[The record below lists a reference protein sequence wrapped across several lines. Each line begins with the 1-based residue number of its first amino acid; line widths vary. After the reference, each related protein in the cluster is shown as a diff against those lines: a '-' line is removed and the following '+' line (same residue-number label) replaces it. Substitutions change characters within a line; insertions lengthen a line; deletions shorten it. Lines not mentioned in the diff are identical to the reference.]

1 MARAEELFAQI
12 EQGKEDAILTF
23 VAARKSEE
31 LFLDFKRS
39 ADDGAGVRLHDND
52 RNNLA
57 KAISGFGNSEGG
69 VVVWGVECKPD
80 MDGADVAHGL
90 KPLQNVH
97 RFVSLLEGAVSGCT
111 VPPHVGVRSI
121 AIPKNEQGDGYAVT
135 LIPKSNHAP
144 HQVVGRLQYFIRAG
158 SDFVPTPH
166 AVLAG
171 MFGRVPQPHVF
182 HTYIVSEATLEGI
195 HVKTSIGIAL
205 HNDGPGIAADLFLN
219 VGLRSHPGPNCQFE
233 FETPDNQNWSGTWA
247 FQSRVSLICKAGYRL
262 PPESQVMPL
271 ILKVRIAPP
280 FEADLDISGMAGAG
294 GAPPYRFEFHQSR
307 DKLDRAHG
315 AYRKLHADG
324 RLTEERQRVL
334 QQTLFGYQVLKGR

>member
-23 VAARKSEE
+23 VATRKSEE

-39 ADDGAGVRLHDND
+39 DDDGAAVRLHDKD
-52 RNNLA
+52 HNNLA
-57 KAISGFGNSEGG
+57 RAISGFGNSEGG
-69 VVVWGVECKPD
+69 VVVWGGVCKPD
-80 MDGADVAHGL
+80 MAGADVAQGL
-90 KPLQNVH
+90 KPIQNVH

-111 VPPHVGVRSI
+111 VAPHAGVRSV
-121 AIPKNEQGDGYAVT
+121 AIPRNEQSEGYAVT

-144 HQVVGRLQYFIRAG
+144 NQMVGRLQYFIRAG

-171 MFGRVPQPHVF
+171 MVGRVPQPHVF

-195 HVKTSIGIAL
+195 QIKTSAGIVL
-205 HNDGPGIAADLFLN
+205 HYDGPGIAADLFLN
-219 VGLRSHPGPNCQFE
+219 VGLRSHPGPNWQFE

-247 FQSRVSLICKAGYRL
+247 FQSRVSLICKADYRL

-271 ILKVRIAPP
+271 VLKVRIAPP
-280 FEADLDISGMAGAG
+280 FEADLNISGIAGAG

-307 DKLDRAHG
+307 DKLDRAHR
-315 AYRKLHADG
+315 AYRKLQGVG
-324 RLTEERQRVL
+324 RLTEERGRVL
-334 QQTLFGYQVLKGR
+334 QQILFGYQDPKGR